1 MSPCISWQSINVV
14 QMSNTGG
21 TAVEKSSVQW
31 LTEAYGNT
39 SNKRNKSY
47 HFIFLNKGLENGRR
61 HF

>member
-1 MSPCISWQSINVV
+1 
-14 QMSNTGG
+14 MSNTGG